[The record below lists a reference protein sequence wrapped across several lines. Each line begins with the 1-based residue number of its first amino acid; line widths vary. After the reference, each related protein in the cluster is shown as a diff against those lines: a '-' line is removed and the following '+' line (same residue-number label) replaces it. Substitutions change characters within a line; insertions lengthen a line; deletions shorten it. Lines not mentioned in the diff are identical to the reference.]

1 MTAPLFQR
9 IKPHT
14 IEEIIGRDHLLTPGS
29 PLTTIAHPTHNSPL
43 TTAPSSLIFYGP
55 PGTGKTT
62 LAEAIATSSHR
73 VFVSLNAVSATTKD
87 IKDALHTAQTR
98 LAYHGEETLLF
109 IDEIYHF
116 SKVQQDVLLPAVE
129 NHDIILIASTTD
141 NPRLSL
147 IPALLSRSLIITL
160 TRFTTTDLHH
170 IIHRALTDPH
180 GYNNTITI
188 TSTAENDLITL
199 THGDARQTLILLETL
214 TTQALAEGTE
224 GEKPVITRD
233 MVRVLTDQVTV
244 EHEYSE
250 DEFYDVVSAMIKSI
264 RGSDP
269 DAAIYYVAR
278 LLRLGAPPEYIAR
291 RLVIS
296 AAEDIGLANPQALP
310 VATAAVTGVMTVGM
324 PEAEIILAEAAIFL
338 ATSPKSRST
347 YEALQAAYQA
357 MDHHPEYETAPI
369 PSAFR
374 NHAFDFTST
383 GEEQHSE
390 YKNPHDDPR
399 GILPQQYLP
408 SCMGTPEYYHP
419 ATRGFEQGIHAT
431 LPALRSILH
440 DTQ

>member
-1 MTAPLFQR
+1 VKQIMGGF
-9 IKPHT
+9 
-14 IEEIIGRDHLLTPGS
+14 
-29 PLTTIAHPTHNSPL
+29 
-43 TTAPSSLIFYGP
+43 F
-55 PGTGKTT
+55 
-62 LAEAIATSSHR
+62 LA
-73 VFVSLNAVSATTKD
+73 LMLYAV
-87 IKDALHTAQTR
+87 
-98 LAYHGEETLLF
+98 
-109 IDEIYHF
+109 
-116 SKVQQDVLLPAVE
+116 P
-129 NHDIILIASTTD
+129 
-141 NPRLSL
+141 
-147 IPALLSRSLIITL
+147 
-160 TRFTTTDLHH
+160 
-170 IIHRALTDPH
+170 
-180 GYNNTITI
+180 
-188 TSTAENDLITL
+188 
-199 THGDARQTLILLETL
+199 
-214 TTQALAEGTE
+214 ALAEIGFAEVRQSDVNLRETPGGARVCYLDAGYDVYVFE
-224 GEKPVITRD
+224 EKLVNGQLWCHVYTDVRQRTRAAWIRGD
-233 MVRVLTDQVTV
+233 MLRFL
-244 EHEYSE
+244 S

-347 YEALQAAYQA
+347 YDALQAAYQA

-383 GEEQHSE
+383 GEEQRSE

-399 GILPQQYLP
+399 GILTQQYLP

-419 ATRGFEQGIHAT
+419 TTRGFEQGIHAT

-440 DTQ
+440 DPQ